1 MEINIKNVG
10 IYFMEQISAKTPWV
24 NLRGL
29 LLDIEFRIKSYMI
42 IANS

>member
-10 IYFMEQISAKTPWV
+10 VYFTEQISAKTPWV
-24 NLRGL
+24 SLRGL
-29 LLDIEFRIKSYMI
+29 LLDISYRIKSYMI

>member
-10 IYFMEQISAKTPWV
+10 IYFTEQISAKTPWV

-29 LLDIEFRIKSYMI
+29 VLDISYRIKSYMI